1 MLRDPVVRARCAA
14 ILAVAAVAAA
24 AVALWPGLRAPA
36 WPGSA
41 MGLGAV
47 ALALGPGPIAARA
60 AATLLGSLAAAL
72 AWVQIGAL
80 WGAALLL

>member
-1 MLRDPVVRARCAA
+1 MLPHPVVRARCAA

-24 AVALWPGLRAPA
+24 LLALWPGLRAPA
-36 WPGSA
+36 WPAAA

-47 ALALGPGPIAARA
+47 ALALGPGPIVARA
-60 AATLLGSLAAAL
+60 TATLLGSLAAVA